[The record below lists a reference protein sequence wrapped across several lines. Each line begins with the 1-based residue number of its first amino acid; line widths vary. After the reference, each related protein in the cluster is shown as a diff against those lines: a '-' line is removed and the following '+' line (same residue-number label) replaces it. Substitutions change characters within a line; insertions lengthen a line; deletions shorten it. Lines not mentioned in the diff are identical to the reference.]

1 MSFQTPLTVKE
12 LVDGIES
19 RKYFLPSIQRE
30 FVWGTE
36 RIEKLFDSLMKG
48 FPIGSFL
55 FWEIPVE
62 KSADFTFYEF
72 IRNYHQR
79 NQKHNPIANL
89 KGNVTP
95 FQAILDGQQRM
106 TSLYIGLKGSYAE
119 KLKRYRVDNPN
130 AYPVK
135 KLYVNL
141 LDVPNIEDN
150 DELGLS
156 YYFKFLTPDEATKDR
171 NEKTFWFEV
180 GDILKSEF
188 EDASGIFDY
197 VIDKDELNKSETKL
211 PAKILSRLQKQIRLE
226 KLINY
231 YLEKNSGDK
240 HGGDLDRVVNIFI
253 RVNSGGMVLNPS
265 DLLLSF
271 ATAQLHGGRDVREEI
286 YKFVDSINDIGGKE
300 NFAFDKDFVLK
311 AFLVLCDEI
320 DSIKFRATSFSKK
333 NMQKIDEHWEDLT
346 KAIELAVNFIND
358 YGFNKT
364 NFASNNSL
372 IPIAHY
378 ILKKNNEP
386 KNYEKDRDSMI
397 HWFIATTLAGT
408 FGSSTD
414 TVLNRFRTIIRTNH
428 NSFPLQEMVKNK
440 DISADGIVEDILDM
454 QYKDKSILMALSILY
469 PNVDLKNKFHID
481 HIFPQSKFNTKNLKD
496 SGVDENFYK
505 ENLNSLANLQLLEG
519 KLNQSKSNQYFNE
532 WLNKTYPDK
541 SKREKYMEEN
551 CIPDIDLSFGNFKE
565 FVEKREELLRQK
577 LKENLKNWNIFN

>member
-62 KSADFTFYEF
+62 KSTDFTFYEF

-79 NQKHNPIANL
+79 DQKHNPIANL

-156 YYFKFLTPDEATKDR
+156 YYFKFLTPDEAEKDR
-171 NEKTFWFEV
+171 NEKAFWFEV
-180 GDILKSEF
+180 GDILKAEF

-197 VIDKDELNKSETKL
+197 VIGKDELSKTKL
-211 PAKILSRLQKQIRLE
+211 PSKILSRLQKQIRLE

-231 YLEKNSGDK
+231 YLEKDSVDK
-240 HGGDLDRVVNIFI
+240 QGGDLDRVVNIFI

-320 DSIKFRATSFSKK
+320 DSIKFRATNFSKK
-333 NMQKIDEHWEDLT
+333 NMQKIDEHWGDLT

-397 HWFIATTLAGT
+397 HWFISATLGGT
-408 FGSSTD
+408 FGSSTY
-414 TVLNRFRTIIRTNH
+414 TVLNRFRTVIKINH
-428 NSFPLQEMVKNK
+428 DSFPLQEMLKNK

-469 PNVDLKNKFHID
+469 PNVDLKNNFHID
-481 HIFPQSKFNTKNLKD
+481 HIFPQSKFNAKNLKD
-496 SGVDENFYK
+496 NGVDENFYK
-505 ENLNSLANLQLLEG
+505 ENLNSLSNLQLLEG
-519 KLNQSKSNQYFNE
+519 KQNQEKSDKFFDE
-532 WLNKTYPDK
+532 WLDEKYPDATERK
-541 SKREKYMEEN
+541 DYVQRN

-565 FVEKREELLRQK
+565 FIQKREELLRQK
-577 LKENLKNWNIFN
+577 LKENLTACNIID